1 MEPLRNDHPIRTA
14 ESVRE
19 TVNQDGAVLL
29 DIKQGL
35 CFSMNPV
42 GSKIWEMLKKECSLE
57 EIASNL
63 EIEFQVPRSQI
74 DADVAAF
81 MGELRKRNLI
91 VDETCVNNEDKGTW
105 LSRFIKLRRPTRPQK
120 ARDISN

>member
-1 MEPLRNDHPIRTA
+1 MESNSPVLALRTA

-42 GSKIWEMLKKECSLE
+42 GARIWEMLKGGVAVEQ
-57 EIASNL
+57 IASKL
-63 EIEFQVPRSQI
+63 EWEFHVPRRQVEAGLAVFL
-74 DADVAAF
+74 DGLQ
-81 MGELRKRNLI
+81 MRNLI
-91 VDETCVNNEDKGTW
+91 PIGSEPDVE
-105 LSRFIKLRRPTRPQK
+105 RRPCLGRLHV
-120 ARDISN
+120 